1 MKLKQALLFILLSPL
16 FIVAQTLRLAIQD
29 EGKLIYYTT
38 ILKNGIFHSTNS
50 KNTISIPVKSLDEI
64 MVRHENYEDYSFQV
78 SDGLNSNDTINKIIR
93 LTPLYDT
100 LNIQVFDEFTFSSS
114 KYQNAF
120 KNKDEFIID
129 YYPFPLNHFYVITR
143 IKREYYVKIIDG
155 IGEELITSKLNFKP
169 EEIFLDAIGNFHLIA
184 KDSVYQ
190 IFPTND
196 SIHLMK
202 AISIEN
208 FEVDLRNLVALG
220 KNGAFHQNM
229 SLHDQYFA
237 ISRIIDKNV
246 TDIFQTF
253 DAEGYENASYHYNAV
268 VNFYMRTTPDRDNII
283 NMGIWDGKLMSLN
296 NHGFQIMIMTVWS
309 NKIASIPLNVKSYG
323 LKENIIVLD
332 GVRDSVFQIDNE
344 TFKTKEAK
352 AHFSLSGDYFKD
364 FFYDNIYMYSSH
376 KGGIVVSKINIVEG
390 TSSEIAQLSDIRKP
404 KNIKVLNDKVFFTVL
419 DDNRYNRII
428 EVKK

>member
-78 SDGLNSNDTINKIIR
+78 SDGLKSNDTINKIIR

-143 IKREYYVKIIDG
+143 IKRNYYVKIIDG
-155 IGEELITSKLNFKP
+155 IGESLMTKELSFKP
-169 EEIFLDAIGNFHLIA
+169 EEIFLDAIGNFHLIE

-190 IFPTND
+190 IYLNKD
-196 SIHLMK
+196 SIQLMN
-202 AISIEN
+202 AITKESFEIE
-208 FEVDLRNLVALG
+208 LRNLLSLDE
-220 KNGAFHQNM
+220 NGAFHEDM
-229 SLHDQYFA
+229 SLHNQFYV
-237 ISRIIDKNV
+237 IHRVIDKEV
-246 TDIFQTF
+246 SDIYQSF
-253 DAEGYENASYHYNAV
+253 DEEGFENASYHYNAA
-268 VNFYMRTTPDRDNII
+268 VNFYNATTPQKDNII
-283 NMGIWDGKLMSLN
+283 SMGIWDGDLMTLNSFNFKLLTMS
-296 NHGFQIMIMTVWS
+296 VWS
-309 NKIASIPLNVKSYG
+309 EKIASKPLNVKSFG
-323 LKENIIVLD
+323 LKNKIIVLD
-332 GVRDSVFQIDNE
+332 AIRDSIFQINNNTFASNE
-344 TFKTKEAK
+344 TK
-352 AHFSLSGDYFKD
+352 AQCILSGDYFKD
-364 FFYDNIYMYSSH
+364 YFYDNIYMYSNRA
-376 KGGIVVSKINIVEG
+376 KGISILKINIEDG
-390 TSSEIAQLSDIRKP
+390 TSTEIAQLTDIRKP
-404 KNIKVLNDKVFFTVL
+404 RNIKVMNDKVFFTVL
-419 DDNRYNRII
+419 DENSYNRII
-428 EVKK
+428 EVK